1 MTLDERTIPVTD
13 TTDEALGRM
22 LSQHGL
28 GLTVDEA
35 RKIAGFLGRN
45 PTLTEMHIFNS
56 EWSEHCSYKSSR
68 ATLKEFM
75 HTDGPNVML
84 GPQEDAGIVFF
95 TEHEGKRWGVVM
107 AHESHNHPSQVLP
120 NEGAATGIGGI
131 VRDVDCMGARVIA
144 TADPLRFGDP
154 TGPNADRTKWIVGGV
169 VDGIW
174 QYGNALGVPCLGGDV
189 YFNQSFDDNCLVNV
203 VALGLVA
210 EEDIIH
216 SAVPPEAKDV
226 PYVIILVGKPTD
238 DSGFGGSAFAS
249 KILDEEEQEEDRGAV
264 QVPDPFLE
272 NVLCMRKANEAVR
285 MRARE
290 LGIPIGIKDI
300 GGGGLACGSS
310 EICAAGG
317 FGIDLD
323 LSAVHV
329 ALPNMLPEVIM
340 CAETQERFVL
350 AVPESFADE
359 VLRIYNEDWDLPNVY
374 EGARASV
381 IGRVLQE
388 TQYRV
393 KQGGTIVCDA
403 PIEQVTGGIAY
414 QRAEQAEPFAGT
426 EPVYDMPDLKDALL
440 KVLGHPNVCSRAFIY
455 RAYDSEV
462 QGNAVIRP
470 GEAGA
475 GVCAPLEGCPAG
487 VALSVDC
494 NPAYGDISAYWG
506 AACAVAEAMRNV
518 ASVGAVPQAMTDCL
532 NYGNP
537 ENPVA
542 FAQFRDGVRGLSDAA
557 KNLWLKGYEGQP
569 LPIVSGNVSLYNESA
584 TGNAVSP
591 TAVIACV
598 GTMPDASK
606 AVTMQLKQ
614 AGDGLFLVGP
624 RKDELGGSALYQA
637 LGLGLGANVPKV
649 DWEPERAMI
658 YAVTDAI
665 DAGFVAACTDI
676 SDGGMAVAIC
686 EMCLGGFALGQ
697 LGASVDLSALGS
709 DLRADKVLFSE
720 SSGFVMEAVA
730 GRDTE
735 LQALFA
741 KYGLEL
747 VRIGEVTDAAEVSFA
762 TPAGKVC
769 CPLSELKEAWL
780 GGLPKVLR

>member
-1 MTLDERTIPVTD
+1 
-13 TTDEALGRM
+13 
-22 LSQHGL
+22 
-28 GLTVDEA
+28 
-35 RKIAGFLGRN
+35 
-45 PTLTEMHIFNS
+45 
-56 EWSEHCSYKSSR
+56 
-68 ATLKEFM
+68 
-75 HTDGPNVML
+75 
-84 GPQEDAGIVFF
+84 
-95 TEHEGKRWGVVM
+95 
-107 AHESHNHPSQVLP
+107 
-120 NEGAATGIGGI
+120 
-131 VRDVDCMGARVIA
+131 
-144 TADPLRFGDP
+144 
-154 TGPNADRTKWIVGGV
+154 
-169 VDGIW
+169 
-174 QYGNALGVPCLGGDV
+174 
-189 YFNQSFDDNCLVNV
+189 
-203 VALGLVA
+203 
-210 EEDIIH
+210 
-216 SAVPPEAKDV
+216 
-226 PYVIILVGKPTD
+226 
-238 DSGFGGSAFAS
+238 
-249 KILDEEEQEEDRGAV
+249 
-264 QVPDPFLE
+264 
-272 NVLCMRKANEAVR
+272 
-285 MRARE
+285 
-290 LGIPIGIKDI
+290 
-300 GGGGLACGSS
+300 
-310 EICAAGG
+310 
-317 FGIDLD
+317 
-323 LSAVHV
+323 
-329 ALPNMLPEVIM
+329 
-340 CAETQERFVL
+340 
-350 AVPESFADE
+350 
-359 VLRIYNEDWDLPNVY
+359 
-374 EGARASV
+374 
-381 IGRVLQE
+381 
-388 TQYRV
+388 
-393 KQGGTIVCDA
+393 
-403 PIEQVTGGIAY
+403 
-414 QRAEQAEPFAGT
+414 
-426 EPVYDMPDLKDALL
+426 
-440 KVLGHPNVCSRAFIY
+440 
-455 RAYDSEV
+455 
-462 QGNAVIRP
+462 
-470 GEAGA
+470 
-475 GVCAPLEGCPAG
+475 LEGCPAG